1 MFKRPLSRQMARELK
16 PAEIDQVSGGG
27 GGDMMEVDHMTYTGG
42 YTRDQNGRPIDDEA
56 IRDPN

>member
-1 MFKRPLSRQMARELK
+1 MLKRPLSRQMARELK
-16 PAEIDQVSGGG
+16 PAEIDQVSGGD
-27 GGDMMEVDHMTYTGG
+27 DMAEMVDHMTYTGG